1 MKSNEWVKTIL
12 YTYNYLGRVADGID
26 KLVTQNALNSF
37 YFRGERQSENGVMS
51 VANRIIELSSRKVR
65 LINLKVLIEKS
76 LNLMPRE
83 LARLLVQRY
92 IDNDEAGE
100 IALRNKLNLRTYFRK
115 LIKAESSFKEIMTK
129 LGFNDEKLSKYHEK
143 EKWIIEVYEK
153 FLNESKEEKK
163 LA

>member
-83 LARLLVQRY
+83 GFWC
-92 IDNDEAGE
+92 ND
-100 IALRNKLNLRTYFRK
+100 I
-115 LIKAESSFKEIMTK
+115 LITMKQ
-129 LGFNDEKLSKYHEK
+129 EK
-143 EKWIIEVYEK
+143 
-153 FLNESKEEKK
+153 
-163 LA
+163 